1 MVLFLLNKITCHLHC
16 LFQKKN
22 SIDYC
27 VFIRNIFISFKQNDL
42 SFSGDKLSMHYT
54 GRLLDG
60 RKFDSSKDRNKPFDF
75 TLGVGQVIQV
85 IKLLCFNSFKK
96 YA

>member
-1 MVLFLLNKITCHLHC
+1 
-16 LFQKKN
+16 
-22 SIDYC
+22 
-27 VFIRNIFISFKQNDL
+27 
-42 SFSGDKLSMHYT
+42 MHYT

-85 IKLLCFNSFKK
+85 IKKLYLNNNTVGAAYWDQLVNGIKYISFEKSQITISHLMHF
-96 YA
+96 

>member
-1 MVLFLLNKITCHLHC
+1 
-16 LFQKKN
+16 
-22 SIDYC
+22 
-27 VFIRNIFISFKQNDL
+27 
-42 SFSGDKLSMHYT
+42 MHYT

-85 IKLLCFNSFKK
+85 EIWTFTSCPVVDVM
-96 YA
+96 